1 MELSDIPFPSKKA
14 CLGSTNANFPKTENL
29 LINRSVDFFA
39 SDVLA
44 RPKNEKINKSIE
56 LKALIKILNSTEEKL
71 TIQKSGNP
79 PKSIKQKIN
88 IPNVIE
94 MLVQYARALVV
105 QPIGLLVHSFL
116 GHLGIGQPMRDYPPT
131 WLKRRDMRSYSRRVD
146 GAPTADDHAYDEYYY
161 DDDAKTTTTTIR

>member
-1 MELSDIPFPSKKA
+1 MRDLSPIFETFAKWVD
-14 CLGSTNANFPKTENL
+14 
-29 LINRSVDFFA
+29 NRSVDFFA

-56 LKALIKILNSTEEKL
+56 LKALIKIRNSTEEKL
-71 TIQKSGNP
+71 TFQKSGNP

-131 WLKRRDMRSYSRRVD
+131 WLKRRDMRGYSRRVD